1 MLKELVVRYAKPKS
15 DPSSR
20 VQKPIP
26 AALKAGSSKKLS
38 EVCTPTINVIRNCL
52 KGTVRDPPFI
62 GWHVL
67 YITVSFLPLS
77 GQGCKTYPGLSC
89 QNLLFLTVRS
99 L

>member
-52 KGTVRDPPFI
+52 KGTV
-62 GWHVL
+62 
-67 YITVSFLPLS
+67 
-77 GQGCKTYPGLSC
+77 
-89 QNLLFLTVRS
+89 
-99 L
+99 